1 MRKNVVAPVAAG
13 ILLLATGAADAANKQ
28 TSMTVSATVAAN
40 CVVGAGNM
48 SFGTYDGSAAKTGT
62 SNVTVRC
69 SNGTPYDVKL
79 STGGGSYGTRLLTDG
94 TNDLEYNLYT
104 SGAYTTVWGDGT
116 ASTGF
121 ESGTGTGLSSSQ
133 AITHVVHGQLP
144 NSSANQD
151 APPGDYVDTVT
162 VTVEY

>member
-13 ILLLATGAADAANKQ
+13 ILLLTTGAADAGSKQ

-40 CVVGAGNM
+40 CVVGAGDL
-48 SFGTYDGSAAKTGT
+48 SFGTYDGSAAKTGS

-69 SNGTPYDVKL
+69 SNGTPYSVKL
-79 STGGGSYGTRLLTDG
+79 STGGGSYDTRLLTDG
-94 TNDLEYNLYT
+94 THSLEYNLFT
-104 SGAYTTVWGDGT
+104 SSAYTTVWGDGT
-116 ASTGF
+116 SSTAF
-121 ESGTGTGLSSSQ
+121 QSGTGTGLSSSQ

-144 NSSANQD
+144 NSGTNQD
-151 APPGDYVDTVT
+151 APPGDYSDAVT